1 MFSRVLIANR
11 GEIACRIKRTLD
23 SLGIASV
30 LVHSGRDRA
39 LAYVREHPAA
49 VELPDT
55 DRTGGY
61 LDVEAII
68 SVATRLG
75 CDALHPGY
83 GFLSENPELARACVE
98 AGIAFIGPS
107 AQSMAALGDKAQ
119 ARAIAVRAGVPV
131 VPGVEDEQAARKLT
145 LPVLIKPVAGGGGKG
160 MHVVSDAGQFDDL
173 IARARRE
180 AASSFGDDRLIFE
193 KYLPRARHI
202 EVQVV
207 GLPGGEVVAVGDR
220 ECSLQRRHQKVIEE
234 APAPNLPDAV
244 RVAIHAAAE
253 AVVREVGYLNAGTVE
268 FVVSCDDP
276 QEFYFLEVNTRLQV
290 EHPVTEEVTGLDLVE
305 VQLQVA
311 YAARHEDATDALA
324 ARLRACRDN
333 GPCGH
338 AVEARVYAED
348 PARGFLPSA
357 GPLLLAAWPP
367 GIRMDAGVR
376 TSDTISAGYDPMIA
390 KAIAYAADRP
400 AALASLTDALAE
412 SAVLGVSSNIGFL
425 RTLLAD
431 ERVRAGSVD
440 TRLIDRDLDQLAV
453 EAKTPW
459 WLDAVAAAMWA
470 QQRATPAARRGT
482 RGPGTRAAAAQ
493 AAAGSAWSRGWR
505 SGGLHAAVTW
515 RTECGD
521 RQVLG
526 QVGRDPGDAA
536 RWLVVLGD
544 QRTSIRLEVSDGD
557 PTLAFEAT
565 AGAATEAGRLA
576 YALHRSADADEW
588 WFGRE
593 GWAWTF
599 VCGRAQ
605 SAGHSAGSAPEVRSP
620 MPGTV
625 TAVPVARGERVR
637 AGQALVVLEAMK
649 MEHQVSAP
657 HDGTV
662 TEVSCSVGSHV
673 RLREVLAVVAP
684 E

>member
-1 MFSRVLIANR
+1 MFTRVLIANR

-61 LDVEAII
+61 LDVDAVIR
-68 SVATRLG
+68 VATSTG

-83 GFLSENPELARACVE
+83 GFLSENPELARACAG

-131 VPGVEDEQAARKLT
+131 VPGVEDEQQARQLA

-160 MHVVSDAGQFDDL
+160 MHVVTDAAQFDEL
-173 IARARRE
+173 VARARRE

-244 RVAIHAAAE
+244 RASIHAAAE

-276 QEFYFLEVNTRLQV
+276 AEFYFLEVNTRLQV
-290 EHPVTEEVTGLDLVE
+290 EHPVTEEVTGLDLVA

-311 YAARHEDATDALA
+311 HAAAHGGSSDSLTGILK
-324 ARLRACRDN
+324 ACRDN

-357 GPLLLAAWPP
+357 GPLLLAAWPR
-367 GIRMDAGVR
+367 GIRVDAGVR
-376 TSDTISAGYDPMIA
+376 TADTISAGYDPMIA
-390 KAIAYAADRP
+390 KVISCAADRP
-400 AALASLTDALAE
+400 SALAALGDGLAE
-412 SAVLGVSSNIGFL
+412 SAVLGVSNNIAFL

-431 ERVRAGSVD
+431 ERVRAGAVD
-440 TRLIDRDLDQLAV
+440 TRLIDRDLDFLTA
-453 EAKTPW
+453 ETAAPW
-459 WLDAVAAAMWA
+459 WLDAVASAVWA
-470 QQRATPAARRGT
+470 QHHATPAARRGT
-482 RGPGTRAAAAQ
+482 PPTGDAGAARTTRDP
-493 AAAGSAWSRGWR
+493 AWSRGWR
-505 SGGLHAAVTW
+505 PGGIHAAVTW
-515 RTECGD
+515 RAECGE
-521 RQVLG
+521 REVLG
-526 QVGRDPGDAA
+526 QVGRDPGDPA
-536 RWLVVLGD
+536 RWLVVLGE
-544 QRTSIRLEVSDGD
+544 QRVSVRIATLPDESTVAFDAAASTTTEV
-557 PTLAFEAT
+557 
-565 AGAATEAGRLA
+565 GRLR

-588 WFGRE
+588 WFARE
-593 GWAWTF
+593 GATWAY

-605 SAGHSAGSAPEVRSP
+605 SPAHSAGSAPEVRSP

-637 AGQALVVLEAMK
+637 AGQPLVVLEAMK

-662 TEVSCSVGSHV
+662 TEVSCAVGSHV